1 MQSNLNYWIYTHL
14 YINIGQIKGRT
25 KQWTEMRN
33 TRYLPPWLYVYEE
46 EQEEAELEKSLKSVC
61 VNWLRTQ

>member
-1 MQSNLNYWIYTHL
+1 
-14 YINIGQIKGRT
+14 
-25 KQWTEMRN
+25 MRN